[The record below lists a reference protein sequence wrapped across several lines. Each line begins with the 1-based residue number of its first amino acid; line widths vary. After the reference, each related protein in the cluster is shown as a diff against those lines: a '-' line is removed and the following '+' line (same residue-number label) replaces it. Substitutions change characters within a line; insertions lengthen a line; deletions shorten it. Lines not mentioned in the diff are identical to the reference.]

1 MLNYLTKKIEKFV
14 IIFLLLFYFQLFL
27 FALTVALISIEA
39 GPVNYGRAAPESSY
53 GAPAGNYGAPAGG
66 YAAFVDGSGDCTEC
80 IHQYVES

>member
-1 MLNYLTKKIEKFV
+1 
-14 IIFLLLFYFQLFL
+14 
-27 FALTVALISIEA
+27 LTVALISIEA

-53 GAPAGNYGAPAGG
+53 GAPAGNYGAPAGNYGAPAGG